1 MLIIAHRG
9 ASGEFAEGSQ
19 LAYEQAIDQG
29 ADGFE
34 CDLRL
39 TKDNQIIC
47 YHDSNTKRLSGIDL
61 EIAKSSFDQLNQG
74 NSIYLFEQL
83 LKLAI
88 TNKKDLVIEFKH
100 PVPTAGRVER
110 LTHSLLKQ
118 YKDEIK
124 SAGISITLISF
135 SYFAT
140 LRNMF
145 ASQGLYQSGLL
156 INNKFYAKITP
167 TKIAAVDIK
176 LLSKYPEIAVRYKKR
191 GIKLYIWTV
200 NTESNLKLC
209 ENLGAYAVITDYP
222 ARTRKLLGYP

>member
-9 ASGEFAEGSQ
+9 ASGQFPEGSQ
-19 LAYEQAIDQG
+19 LAYEQALTQG

-47 YHDSNTKRLSGIDL
+47 YHDSNSKRLSGIDL

-74 NSIYLFEQL
+74 NLIYFFEKL
-83 LKLAI
+83 LKLALA
-88 TNKKDLVIEFKH
+88 NKKDLVIEFKH

-118 YKDEIK
+118 HRDEIK
-124 SAGISITLISF
+124 SAGIKITLISF

-140 LRNMF
+140 LRNIFM
-145 ASQGLYQSGLL
+145 SRGLYQSGLL
-156 INNKFYAKITP
+156 INNKFFAKIIP

-176 LLSKYPEIAVRYKKR
+176 LLRKNPDIAVGYKKR

-200 NTESNLKLC
+200 NTESDLKLC
-209 ENLGAYAVITDYP
+209 EKLGAFAVITDYP